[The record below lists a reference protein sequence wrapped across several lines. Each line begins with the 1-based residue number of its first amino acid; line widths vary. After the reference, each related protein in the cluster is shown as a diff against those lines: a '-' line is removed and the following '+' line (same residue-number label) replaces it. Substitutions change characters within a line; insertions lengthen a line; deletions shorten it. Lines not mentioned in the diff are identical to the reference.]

1 MNDIFDK
8 VAELSETNF
17 QKNPYDFFKDG
28 LLYCGLCHTKKTTL
42 AEVPEIGRSKVVSCL
57 CECEKKKRDDEERE
71 RRGAAIVE
79 LRRRECFGNGKAMQ
93 WTFAA
98 DDGKQDRIKN
108 AMRKYADNFEEMQ
121 KQGRGLLLYGNV
133 GAGKSFYAAC
143 IAHVLID
150 KFYTARMIDF
160 GEIEK
165 KVQST
170 WNGREELFDQ
180 LISYDF
186 LILDDLGAERD
197 SEYMQQIV
205 YDVINARYKA
215 GLPLIVT
222 TNLSSD
228 ELKNPADMKN
238 SRIYSRILEMC
249 LPVKFEGGDKRRE
262 KLKEYHKPMTELLGL

>member
-1 MNDIFDK
+1 MNKIFDD
-8 VAELSETNF
+8 VAEMTAANGKVNEF
-17 QKNPYDFFKDG
+17 DFVRDG

-42 AEVPEIGRSKVVSCL
+42 AEVPEIGKSKIVSCL
-57 CECEKKKRDDEERE
+57 CDCEKKKRDAEDFE
-71 RRGAAIVE
+71 RRSATLVKM
-79 LRRRECFGNGKAMQ
+79 RREECFGNGKAMQ

-108 AMRKYADNFEEMQ
+108 AMLKYADNFEEMQ

-133 GAGKSFYAAC
+133 GTGKSFYAAC
-143 IAHVLID
+143 IGHALID
-150 KFYTARMIDF
+150 KLYTALMIDF

-180 LISYDF
+180 LSRYDL